1 MLCEASPSCK
11 LTATEAES
19 EENNKKAEQEEKK
32 AESEK
37 LLVTCEP
44 EQLTQDIPSAE
55 EEQKSMG
62 NIFSSTSPAGVIT
75 YSLLFIKFFWLSCT
89 IFLFNMFA
97 RYLHLLEVEVARK
110 SQHLIVFQMGL
121 FLQKVF

>member
-1 MLCEASPSCK
+1 MLCEASPGR

-19 EENNKKAEQEEKK
+19 EENNKKAEPEEKE

-44 EQLTQDIPSAE
+44 EQLTQDNPSAE

-62 NIFSSTSPAGVIT
+62 NIFSSTSPAGVIK
-75 YSLLFIKFFWLSCT
+75 YSSIIHKVFWLLCT
-89 IFLFNMFA
+89 IFLPNILA
-97 RYLHLLEVEVARK
+97 KYLHLLEVEVARK
-110 SQHLIVFQMGL
+110 SQHLIVLQMGL
-121 FLQKVF
+121 FSHKVF